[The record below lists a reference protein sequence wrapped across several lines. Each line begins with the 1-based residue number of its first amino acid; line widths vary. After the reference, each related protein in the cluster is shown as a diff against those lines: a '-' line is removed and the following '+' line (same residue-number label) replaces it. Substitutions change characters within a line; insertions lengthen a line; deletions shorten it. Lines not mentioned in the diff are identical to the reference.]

1 MTLREEDG
9 SQNGL
14 NGADQFMQGESN
26 FFLDEPPAS
35 NGLDLAL
42 KEGEGYDE
50 VEAVNKKHQGEDE
63 TMEEG
68 NEEEEEKEEIDPGK
82 AQRMFDEIFDCST
95 LSKDELEQRKKR
107 YQRECE
113 MGYFLQPI
121 SVVKLK
127 KKIYFYD
134 DLVRQMETEFK
145 QRIQEKRKTISRM
158 KLKMKEHALTDAL
171 MICERCNQDI
181 APMRTFDFICNDLH
195 YAKCVFGSLIRVE
208 LPEA

>member
-1 MTLREEDG
+1 MMNESLCSEDYLRQAHLSQVDFFIKRLFSFSRLPVDVFEKLMTLREEDG

-107 YQRECE
+107 Y
-113 MGYFLQPI
+113 
-121 SVVKLK
+121 
-127 KKIYFYD
+127 
-134 DLVRQMETEFK
+134 
-145 QRIQEKRKTISRM
+145 
-158 KLKMKEHALTDAL
+158 
-171 MICERCNQDI
+171 
-181 APMRTFDFICNDLH
+181 
-195 YAKCVFGSLIRVE
+195 
-208 LPEA
+208 